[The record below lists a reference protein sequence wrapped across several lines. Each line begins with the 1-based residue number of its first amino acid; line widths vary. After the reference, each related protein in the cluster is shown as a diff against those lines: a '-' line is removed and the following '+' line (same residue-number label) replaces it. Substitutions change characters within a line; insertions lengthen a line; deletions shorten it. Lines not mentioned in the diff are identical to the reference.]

1 MSTKSSV
8 FSGIPEA
15 RGQPQPDYY
24 TLESFFSTLGKY
36 AGLDSWN
43 QTENVPNNSDNRP
56 IARWATVTKGD
67 YPWDN
72 NPSWVGKTPSKDD
85 SNAAYEKTGT
95 TAEDY
100 AGDLLIDGEYKAYYG
115 KNNDSAAADL
125 PATLKYG
132 ATWVSDDSYDDVSV
146 TLAKYNLPTKVLQLN
161 QTNITAG
168 RWEQPTQNNKTSSRM
183 FWLNNGSGSN
193 LKLNPLLALAEYNA
207 SATAGYEATYDA
219 ATDYPEDPVTELLAV
234 DEGDSLGNVSRVQFA
249 SPFVSS
255 VEGIAAVADVN
266 GFVDD
271 YPVTTVSDDRMTM
284 AGESIKMEVGAV
296 TDGTT
301 AQSFT
306 LFYLPEKS
314 PVVKVGNL
322 GQQRTIS

>member
-1 MSTKSSV
+1 M
-8 FSGIPEA
+8 
-15 RGQPQPDYY
+15 
-24 TLESFFSTLGKY
+24 
-36 AGLDSWN
+36 
-43 QTENVPNNSDNRP
+43 
-56 IARWATVTKGD
+56 
-67 YPWDN
+67 
-72 NPSWVGKTPSKDD
+72 
-85 SNAAYEKTGT
+85 
-95 TAEDY
+95 
-100 AGDLLIDGEYKAYYG
+100 
-115 KNNDSAAADL
+115 
-125 PATLKYG
+125 
-132 ATWVSDDSYDDVSV
+132 
-146 TLAKYNLPTKVLQLN
+146 
-161 QTNITAG
+161 
-168 RWEQPTQNNKTSSRM
+168 
-183 FWLNNGSGSN
+183 
-193 LKLNPLLALAEYNA
+193 
-207 SATAGYEATYDA
+207 
-219 ATDYPEDPVTELLAV
+219 